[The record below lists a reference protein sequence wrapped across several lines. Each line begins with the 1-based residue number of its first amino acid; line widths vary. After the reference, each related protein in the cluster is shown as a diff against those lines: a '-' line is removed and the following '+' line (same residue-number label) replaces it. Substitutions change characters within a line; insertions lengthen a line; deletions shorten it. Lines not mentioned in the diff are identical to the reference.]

1 MVEENTEKPDGLAD
15 ALKHMETLV
24 DEAVQ
29 IYELD
34 QEKTNVI
41 DELYNSLKIIT
52 NFLGFSVD
60 IHPALLNLASD
71 TRVVLT
77 PSLDMLIIK
86 PNYKSEQKRLD
97 EFTFDEIAN
106 IIRYSVPTLTSM
118 AKADR
123 TYMNKKI
130 AFLRNS
136 SKTLKQL
143 RNANIEEGTHDTS
156 VSVEEVKT

>member
-1 MVEENTEKPDGLAD
+1 MVQENPEKPNGLAD
-15 ALKHMETLV
+15 ALKYMETLV

-60 IHPALLNLASD
+60 VRPALLNYPSD

-77 PSLDMLIIK
+77 PSLDILVIK

-97 EFTFDEIAN
+97 EFSLDEISN
-106 IIRYSVPTLTSM
+106 IIRYSIPTLTSM
-118 AKADR
+118 AKSDR
-123 TYMNKKI
+123 SYTNKKI
-130 AFLRNS
+130 AFLRNA

-143 RNANIEEGTHDTS
+143 RNANIEEGSHDTS
-156 VSVEEVKT
+156 VSVEEVKR

>member
-1 MVEENTEKPDGLAD
+1 MVEENADKPLGLVD
-15 ALKHMETLV
+15 ALKYIETLV

-60 IHPALLNLASD
+60 VHPTLLNYPSD
-71 TRVVLT
+71 TRVILT
-77 PSLDMLIIK
+77 PSLDIIVIK

-97 EFTFDEIAN
+97 EFSLDEISN

-118 AKADR
+118 AKSDR
-123 TYMNKKI
+123 SFTNKKI
-130 AFLRNS
+130 AFLRDA

-143 RNANIEEGTHDTS
+143 RNANIEEGTHTS
-156 VSVEEVKT
+156 VPVEEVKS

>member
-1 MVEENTEKPDGLAD
+1 MVQENSEKPDGLTD
-15 ALKHMETLV
+15 ALKYMEGLV

-41 DELYNSLKIIT
+41 DEIYNSLKIIT
-52 NFLGFSVD
+52 NFLGFSID
-60 IHPALLNLASD
+60 IHPALLNYASD

-77 PSLDMLIIK
+77 PSLDILIIK

-97 EFTFDEIAN
+97 EFSLDEISN
-106 IIRYSVPTLTSM
+106 IIRFSIPTLTSM
-118 AKADR
+118 AKSDR
-123 TYMNKKI
+123 SFTNKKI
-130 AFLRNS
+130 SFLRNA

-143 RNANIEEGTHDTS
+143 RNANIEEGSHDTP

>member
-1 MVEENTEKPDGLAD
+1 MVQENPDKPDGLVD
-15 ALKHMETLV
+15 ALKYMEGLV

-41 DELYNSLKIIT
+41 DDIYNSLKIIT
-52 NFLGFSVD
+52 NFLGFSIDV
-60 IHPALLNLASD
+60 HPALLNYSSD

-77 PSLDMLIIK
+77 PSLDILIIK

-97 EFTFDEIAN
+97 EFSLDEISN
-106 IIRYSVPTLTSM
+106 IIRFSIPTLTSM
-118 AKADR
+118 AKSDR
-123 TYMNKKI
+123 SFTNKKI
-130 AFLRNS
+130 SFLRNA

-143 RNANIEEGTHDTS
+143 RNANIEEGSHDTP

>member
-1 MVEENTEKPDGLAD
+1 MVENTDKPDGLAD
-15 ALKHMETLV
+15 ALKYMETLV

-60 IHPALLNLASD
+60 VHPALLNLSSD

-77 PSLDMLIIK
+77 PSLDILIIK

-97 EFTFDEIAN
+97 EFSLEEISN
-106 IIRYSVPTLTSM
+106 IIRYSVPTLTSV
-118 AKADR
+118 AKSDR
-123 TYMNKKI
+123 AITNKKI
-130 AFLRNS
+130 AFLRNA

-143 RNANIEEGTHDTS
+143 RNANIEEGTHTAAPA
-156 VSVEEVKT
+156 VEEVER

>member
-1 MVEENTEKPDGLAD
+1 MVQENSDKPDGLVD
-15 ALKHMETLV
+15 ALKYMETLV

-41 DELYNSLKIIT
+41 DKLYNSLKIIT

-60 IHPALLNLASD
+60 VHPALLNYPSD

-77 PSLDMLIIK
+77 PSLDILIIK

-97 EFTFDEIAN
+97 EFSLDEISN
-106 IIRYSVPTLTSM
+106 IIRFSLPTLSSM
-118 AKADR
+118 AKLDR
-123 TYMNKKI
+123 NYTNQKL
-130 AFLRNS
+130 AFLRNAT
-136 SKTLKQL
+136 KTLEQL
-143 RNANIEEGTHDTS
+143 RNANIEEGTHDPP
-156 VSVEEVKT
+156 VSVEEVKR

>member
-1 MVEENTEKPDGLAD
+1 MVQENPEKPDGLAD
-15 ALKHMETLV
+15 ALKSLETLA

-41 DELYNSLKIIT
+41 DDLYNSLKIIT
-52 NFLGFSVD
+52 NFLGLSVD
-60 IHPALLNLASD
+60 VHPALLNLAPD

-77 PSLDMLIIK
+77 PSLDILIIK
-86 PNYKSEQKRLD
+86 PNYKCEQKRLD
-97 EFTFDEIAN
+97 EFSLDEIAN

-118 AKADR
+118 AKSDR
-123 TYMNKKI
+123 TITNKRI
-130 AFLRNS
+130 AFLRNA

-143 RNANIEEGTHDTS
+143 RNENIEEGTHTS
-156 VSVEEVKT
+156 VPVEQVER

>member
-1 MVEENTEKPDGLAD
+1 MVQENADKPDGLAD
-15 ALKHMETLV
+15 ALKYMEALV

-60 IHPALLNLASD
+60 VHPALLNYPSD
-71 TRVVLT
+71 TRIVLT
-77 PSLDMLIIK
+77 PSLDILIIK

-97 EFTFDEIAN
+97 EFSLDEISN
-106 IIRYSVPTLTSM
+106 IIRYSIPTLTSM
-118 AKADR
+118 AKSDR
-123 TYMNKKI
+123 TFTNKKL

-156 VSVEEVKT
+156 VSVEKVET

>member
-1 MVEENTEKPDGLAD
+1 MVQENPDKPDGLAD
-15 ALKHMETLV
+15 ALKYMETLV

-29 IYELD
+29 IYEID

-41 DELYNSLKIIT
+41 DELYNSLKVIT

-60 IHPALLNLASD
+60 VHPALLNLASD

-77 PSLDMLIIK
+77 PSLDVLIIK

-97 EFTFDEIAN
+97 EFSLDEISN

-118 AKADR
+118 AKSDR
-123 TYMNKKI
+123 SYTNKKI
-130 AFLRNS
+130 AFLRNA

-143 RNANIEEGTHDTS
+143 RNANIEEGTHDTT
-156 VSVEEVKT
+156 VSVEKVET

>member
-1 MVEENTEKPDGLAD
+1 MVQENPEKPDGLAD
-15 ALKHMETLV
+15 ALKSLESLA

-41 DELYNSLKIIT
+41 DDLYNSLKIIT

-60 IHPALLNLASD
+60 VHPALLNLAPD

-77 PSLDMLIIK
+77 PSLDILIIK
-86 PNYKSEQKRLD
+86 PNYKCEQKRLD
-97 EFTFDEIAN
+97 EFSLDEIAN

-118 AKADR
+118 AKSDR
-123 TYMNKKI
+123 TITNKRI
-130 AFLRNS
+130 AFLRNA

-143 RNANIEEGTHDTS
+143 RNENIEEGTHTS
-156 VSVEEVKT
+156 VPVEQV